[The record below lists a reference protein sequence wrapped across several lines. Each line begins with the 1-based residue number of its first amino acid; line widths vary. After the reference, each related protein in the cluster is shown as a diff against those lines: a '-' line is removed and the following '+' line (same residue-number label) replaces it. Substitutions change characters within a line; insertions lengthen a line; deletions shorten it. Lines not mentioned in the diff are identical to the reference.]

1 MHYSL
6 YQTYRVMHRES
17 AGCYTGTLFFYPA
30 FGLIRFC
37 ILIALVS
44 QALLSLLFLSVSH
57 QCIIVVTN
65 MHLFYAETMV

>member
-17 AGCYTGTLFFYPA
+17 AGCYTGTLFLS
-30 FGLIRFC
+30 GLWAYSFLYSYRISFTS
-37 ILIALVS
+37 LIVFA
-44 QALLSLLFLSVSH
+44 FLSVSH